1 MGYFEN
7 MLTTT
12 KTDIQIIEK
21 IGKLLVWYENNCD
34 KATVLRLI
42 EFQDK
47 LSLLSCNLAT
57 ITARAKGS
65 HLRAYFE
72 RKHTFSIKKLGFIKE
87 GLKIGTAEEQAQ
99 TEIEGLTEKEI
110 QTEEIADSLMLELRQ
125 VNKVLSAVQ
134 QRISFMKTEYETM
147 HKLSHDNKK

>member
-1 MGYFEN
+1 
-7 MLTTT
+7 MLPTQ
-12 KTDIQIIEK
+12 KTDIQIIELIAK
-21 IGKLLVWYENNCD
+21 ELTWYNANYHKAPILDLLN
-34 KATVLRLI
+34 
-42 EFQDK
+42 FQDK

-57 ITARAKGS
+57 ITAKAKGS

-87 GLKIGTAEEQAQ
+87 GKRIGTAEEQAQ

-134 QRISFMKTEYETM
+134 QRISFMKAEYETM